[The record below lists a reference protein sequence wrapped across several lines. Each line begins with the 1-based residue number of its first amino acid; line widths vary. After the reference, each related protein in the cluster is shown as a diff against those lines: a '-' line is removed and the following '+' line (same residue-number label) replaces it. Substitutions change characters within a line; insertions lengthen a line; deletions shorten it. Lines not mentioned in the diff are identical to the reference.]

1 MKFIIQRTLNS
12 DIDPYLEKLQK
23 FEIESASVPIYSNH
37 FIIEL
42 NSLEELVDLSETT
55 KQDLVFHVKANG
67 DGLEREEYERLGV
80 VGDIEIYDDW
90 RE

>member
-1 MKFIIQRTLNS
+1 MKFIIQRTLNR

-23 FEIESASVPIYSNH
+23 FKIKSASVSIYSSY

-42 NSLEELVDLSETT
+42 NSLEELVELSEITR
-55 KQDLVFHVKANG
+55 QDLVFHVKANG
-67 DGLEREEYERLGV
+67 DGLECEEYERLGV
-80 VGDIEIYDDW
+80 VGDIEIYDGW